1 MKITPQQAAEIKK
14 LTRRANRRIERAPEG
29 QRRYLESVVRRMTG
43 ATLNK
48 KTGKYEGGLN
58 KWSAKTKSLTFEE
71 AAAQLKKLDKFLG
84 QKSSTRRGWDEIK
97 AELVRKANETLTQN
111 DYFGKDK
118 GGYTLTDD
126 ELADIM
132 EIVDMESKEEFYRAI
147 NLVQAEKEKL
157 GENTEFNADRLA
169 EIIEQKIEY
178 QDALKAATAARN
190 ARLNEK

>member
-1 MKITPQQAAEIKK
+1 MQITPQQAAAIKK
-14 LTRRANRRIERAPEG
+14 LTRRANRRIERATEG
-29 QRRYLESVVRRMTG
+29 QTRYLESVVRRMTG

-48 KTGKYEGGLN
+48 KTGKYEGGLS
-58 KWSAKTKSLTFEE
+58 KWSAKTKGMSYEE
-71 AAAQLKKLDKFLG
+71 AAAQLKRLDKFLG

-97 AELVRKANETLTQN
+97 AEIVRKANETLTQN

-118 GGYTLTDD
+118 GGYTLTDN

-147 NLVQAEKEKL
+147 NLVQAEKEKNPEDEEYN
-157 GENTEFNADRLA
+157 GDRLA

-178 QDALKAATAARN
+178 QEALKAATAARE
-190 ARLNEK
+190 ARRNE

>member
-1 MKITPQQAAEIKK
+1 MQITSQQAVEIKK

-58 KWSAKTKSLTFEE
+58 KWSAKTKGLTFEE

-157 GENTEFNADRLA
+157 GDNTEFNADRLA